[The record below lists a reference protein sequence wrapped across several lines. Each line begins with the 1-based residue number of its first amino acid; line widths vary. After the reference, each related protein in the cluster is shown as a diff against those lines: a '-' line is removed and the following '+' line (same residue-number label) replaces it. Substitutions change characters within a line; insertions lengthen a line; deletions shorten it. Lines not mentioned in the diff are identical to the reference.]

1 MKDTVLTNGNGA
13 RTKPSNGSATTGHG
27 ANGHATGAD
36 AGVQADA
43 EQLIG
48 LLLSLAREVFVVDD
62 AAGELPLRQVRVCAL
77 LHDEPRSMSWLGRE
91 LGVSLS
97 AMTQIADRLE
107 RAKLVTRQFEGTDR
121 RVRSLQ
127 LTPRGRRIMQ
137 RREQVRVQ
145 RASELMKQLSPQ
157 ERKRVLS
164 ACQTLLKASHET
176 ESSDE

>member
-1 MKDTVLTNGNGA
+1 MKDLVLTNGNGA
-13 RTKPSNGSATTGHG
+13 RTKPSNGSATAGHA
-27 ANGHATGAD
+27 ANGQPAD
-36 AGVQADA
+36 VGVQSDA

-145 RASELMKQLSPQ
+145 RASELMKQLTPQ

-164 ACQTLLKASHET
+164 ACQTLLKASHKT